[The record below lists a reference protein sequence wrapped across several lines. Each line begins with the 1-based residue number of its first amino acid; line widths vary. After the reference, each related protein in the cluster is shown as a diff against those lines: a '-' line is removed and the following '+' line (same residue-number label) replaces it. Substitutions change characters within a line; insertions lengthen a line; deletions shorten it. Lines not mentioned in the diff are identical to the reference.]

1 MKFILEYI
9 PLLNLL
15 ALIYVLVQAK
25 NWTGP
30 SLHNESEA
38 VKKEVKTLKANYER
52 VVNDLSYYIRTNGD
66 TSEMLTGEIKAIH
79 RRLDQL
85 NEFHERIS
93 RVEDNCLLHDNAKNI
108 LEAVDLINKDKEK
121 E

>member
-1 MKFILEYI
+1 MKVILEFI

-15 ALIYVLVQAK
+15 TLIYILVQART
-25 NWTGP
+25 WTGP
-30 SLHNESEA
+30 SVHNETES
-38 VKKEVKTLKANYER
+38 VKKEVKILKANYER
-52 VVNDLSYYIRTNGD
+52 VINDLNYYIRTNSD

-93 RVEDNCLLHDNAKNI
+93 KVEDNCLLHDNAKSI
-108 LEAVDLINKDKEK
+108 SEAIDLIKKE
-121 E
+121 EE

>member
-1 MKFILEYI
+1 MNLILEYI
-9 PLLNLL
+9 PLLNFL
-15 ALIYVLVQAK
+15 ALAYVLIQAK

-30 SLHNESEA
+30 SIHNETEV
-38 VKKEVKTLKANYER
+38 VKKEVKILKANYER
-52 VVNDLSYYIRTNGD
+52 VLTDLNYYIRTNSD

-93 RVEDNCLLHDNAKNI
+93 KVEDNCLLHDNARSVT
-108 LEAVDLINKDKEK
+108 EAIDLLKKEEK
-121 E
+121 

>member
-1 MKFILEYI
+1 MKYLLDYI

-15 ALIYVLVQAK
+15 ALIYVLIQAK

-30 SLHNESEA
+30 SIHNESEA
-38 VKKEVKTLKANYER
+38 VKREVKILKANYER
-52 VVNDLSYYIRTNGD
+52 VITDLSYYIRTNND

-93 RVEDNCLLHDNAKNI
+93 KMEDNCLLHDNAKNI
-108 LEAVDLINKDKEK
+108 SEAIDLIKKE
-121 E
+121 EE

>member
-1 MKFILEYI
+1 MKYLLDYI
-9 PLLNLL
+9 PLLNLF
-15 ALIYVLVQAK
+15 ALIYVLLQAK

-30 SLHNESEA
+30 SIHNESEA
-38 VKKEVKTLKANYER
+38 VKREVKILKANYER
-52 VVNDLSYYIRTNGD
+52 VITDLNYYIRTNSD

-93 RVEDNCLLHDNAKNI
+93 KVEDNCLLHDNAKSI
-108 LEAVDLINKDKEK
+108 IEAIDLIKKE
-121 E
+121 EE

>member
-1 MKFILEYI
+1 MKALLDYI

-30 SLHNESEA
+30 SVHNENETI
-38 VKKEVKTLKANYER
+38 KREVKILKANYER
-52 VVNDLSYYIRTNGD
+52 VITDLNYYIRTNSD

-93 RVEDNCLLHDNAKNI
+93 KMEDNCLLHDNAKNI
-108 LEAVDLINKDKEK
+108 SEAIDLIKKE
-121 E
+121 EE

>member
-1 MKFILEYI
+1 MKVILEFI

-15 ALIYVLVQAK
+15 TLIYILVQART
-25 NWTGP
+25 WTGP
-30 SLHNESEA
+30 SVHNETES
-38 VKKEVKTLKANYER
+38 VKKEVKILKANYER
-52 VVNDLSYYIRTNGD
+52 VITDLNYYIRTNSD

-93 RVEDNCLLHDNAKNI
+93 KVEDNCLLHDNAKNI
-108 LEAVDLINKDKEK
+108 SEAIDLIKKE
-121 E
+121 EE